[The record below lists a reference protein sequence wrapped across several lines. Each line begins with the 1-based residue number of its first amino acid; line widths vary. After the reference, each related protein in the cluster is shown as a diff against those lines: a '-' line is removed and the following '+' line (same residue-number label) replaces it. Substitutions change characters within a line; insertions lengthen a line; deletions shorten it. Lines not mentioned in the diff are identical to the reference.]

1 MEDINKLINDGYKI
15 MKFEREIDLLRGEEI
30 GIVELKGLD
39 GYRKVLSID
48 DNKSDDIEKVVFN
61 YLKARY

>member
-15 MKFEREIDLLRGEEI
+15 MKFEREIDLIRGEEI

-39 GYRKVLSID
+39 GYRRVLSIN
-48 DNKSDDIEKVVFN
+48 DNESDDIEKVMFN
-61 YLKARY
+61 YLKAQH